1 MQILQ
6 IYISMVNTWIN
17 KSLKKAPV
25 FARSCTAENCSNDAE
40 AYLLSFL
47 CEFTE
52 WSLREGKIW
61 NSAGGMHTMWLNQ
74 CTLKSTVHSV
84 ELHTYLTFYTF
95 SVWTIIAL
103 PHLEFCALKKTHP
116 AIVNPVKCAFCSIS
130 YTVVQRYQRFPKH
143 KILSKAVVALDVG
156 TEGL

>member
-25 FARSCTAENCSNDAE
+25 FARSCTAENCANDAE

-52 WSLREGKIW
+52 WSWREDKMW

-74 CTLKSTVHSV
+74 CTLKSTVYSV

-95 SVWTIIAL
+95 SVWTIIVL
-103 PHLEFCALKKTHP
+103 HHLEFCALKKKQQPCNSKTWSLVVLVHCNVLFW
-116 AIVNPVKCAFCSIS
+116 IWHFS
-130 YTVVQRYQRFPKH
+130 YTSREKSCEVRF
-143 KILSKAVVALDVG
+143 L
-156 TEGL
+156 

>member
-25 FARSCTAENCSNDAE
+25 FARSCTAGNCANDAE

-52 WSLREGKIW
+52 WSWRECKIW
-61 NSAGGMHTMWLNQ
+61 NSAGGMHTMWLDQ

-95 SVWTIIAL
+95 SVWTIIVL
-103 PHLEFCALKKTHP
+103 HHLEFCAL
-116 AIVNPVKCAFCSIS
+116 NC
-130 YTVVQRYQRFPKH
+130 TVMYDFEQYFPW
-143 KILSKAVVALDVG
+143 KILWSALFVAYHIQLCRGIKDFQN
-156 TEGL
+156 TKS